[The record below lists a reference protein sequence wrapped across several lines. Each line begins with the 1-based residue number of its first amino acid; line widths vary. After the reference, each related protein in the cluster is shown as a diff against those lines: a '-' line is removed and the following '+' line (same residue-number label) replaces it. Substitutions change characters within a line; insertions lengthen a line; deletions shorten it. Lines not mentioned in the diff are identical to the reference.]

1 MPRYHIAETLAVSLP
16 ADKVHAQLS
25 DFRDWPSWSPW
36 TYMEKGVQLDY
47 TADAGVV
54 GHGYSWKG
62 DVTGAGSMTLRSVS
76 PSELAMD
83 LDFVAPF
90 KSHAK
95 IRFDVVAK
103 GDATDVTWHMD
114 GSMPFFLFWM
124 IPTMKAMLGSD
135 FARGL
140 KLFKEHVEDGVV
152 RSRTE
157 VQGLVQVDAK
167 NYVAVRDSVAVADLG
182 PSMRRILPQAL
193 EAASSHGF
201 TPAGPP
207 MSVIHKFNMKAQ
219 HCEYSAAIPV
229 KGEGSVSAPAEEGRI
244 RACRALKVV
253 HTGAYEHLSNAWA
266 TAKAHQRHL
275 KLKDSKV
282 QGPFEVYVN
291 DPSDTAP
298 EALLTEIYLPV
309 R

>member
-1 MPRYHIAETLAVSLP
+1 MPRYHIAETLPISLP
-16 ADKVHAQLS
+16 AEEVHAKLS

-36 TYMEKGVQLDY
+36 TYMEKAVRLEY
-47 TADAGVV
+47 TEDAGVA
-54 GHGYSWKG
+54 GHGYSWEG
-62 DVTGAGSMTLRSVS
+62 DVTGSGSMTLKSTTS
-76 PSELAMD
+76 SELVMD
-83 LDFVAPF
+83 LDFVKPF

-140 KLFKEHVEDGVV
+140 KLFKEHAEEDVV

-157 VQGLVQVDAK
+157 VVGVVDVDTK
-167 NYVAVRDSVAVADLG
+167 SFVAVRDTVAVADLG
-182 PSMRRILPQAL
+182 PSMRKTLPQAF
-193 EAASSHGF
+193 EAASSRGF

-207 MSVIHKFNMKAQ
+207 MSVIHNFDMKAQ
-219 HCEYSAAIPV
+219 RCEYSAAIPV
-229 KGEGSVSAPAEEGRI
+229 SGEGSVNAPAEKGRI
-244 RACRALKVV
+244 RGCRALKVV

-282 QGPFEVYVN
+282 QGPFEVYMN
-291 DPSDTAP
+291 DPSDTAA
-298 EALLTEIYLPV
+298 EALLTEIYLPI